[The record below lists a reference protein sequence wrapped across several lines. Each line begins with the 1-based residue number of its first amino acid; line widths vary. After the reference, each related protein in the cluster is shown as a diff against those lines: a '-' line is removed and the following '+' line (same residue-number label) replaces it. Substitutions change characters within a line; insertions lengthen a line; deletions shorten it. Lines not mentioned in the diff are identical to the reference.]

1 MFDTFISYRRVGGG
15 GVAARVHDY
24 LKLKGYN
31 PFYDIT
37 GMGAGRFDEQ
47 LRTHLI
53 AALNF
58 VVILSKGALDRCAE
72 EGDWVHAE
80 ILTALQHN
88 LNIVVLKEEGFQY
101 PADLPA
107 DLEPLK
113 MMQAVEY
120 GELTI
125 SARLEVVCGMLQR
138 PRRHKEGPIYST
150 RRRKSF
156 QIADEYT
163 SYYEDIEN
171 GHVVMRRAPAVLHN
185 FCGLITGRTWF
196 GDAQSWRI
204 RAHLYGKRRLAGT
217 YFAESSIDDGI
228 GTFFL
233 EIVDANTMEGFWSGY
248 DNENHTITTGKYIFK
263 RKYKGYAI
271 RKATVAD
278 FAAVIKIADRQ
289 LGKGYL
295 TKERLQKALDKTT
308 TDELLVA
315 VQTATGTVIAFSL
328 YKHISHEEAKS
339 LGNGYT
345 FRNMAFEEEI
355 GYLGTVATKEGFT
368 GLGVASALVEK
379 SMANMREQGV
389 HHFISTAWKHY
400 GIINIGS
407 VLENAGFR
415 KETDIPNYWYEA
427 SVREGFQCPQCGNPC
442 TCSCAIYTKIGE

>member
-15 GVAARVHDY
+15 PVAARLHDY

-58 VVILSKGALDRCAE
+58 VVVLSKGALDRCTDE
-72 EGDWVHAE
+72 EDWVRKE
-80 ILTALQHN
+80 ITTALQHN
-88 LNIVVLKEEGFQY
+88 LNIVVLKEEGFTY

-107 DLEPLK
+107 ELETLK
-113 MMQAVEY
+113 MLQAVEY
-120 GELTI
+120 GDVTL
-125 SARLEVVCGMLQR
+125 SARMETVCDMLQR
-138 PRRHKEGPIYST
+138 RRTHKEGPIYSA
-150 RRRKSF
+150 RPRKTF
-156 QIADEYT
+156 RIADEYM

-171 GHVVMRRAPAVLHN
+171 GRVVMRRAPVVLHN
-185 FCGLITGRTWF
+185 FCGRITGRTWF

-204 RAHLYGKRRLAGT
+204 RAQLYGKRRLVGT

-233 EIVDANTMEGFWSGY
+233 NIVDANTMEGFWSGY
-248 DNENHTITTGKYIFK
+248 DNENNTLTSGKYIFK
-263 RKYKGYAI
+263 RKYKGYTI

-278 FAAVIKIADRQ
+278 FAAVIKIADHQ

-295 TKERLQKALDKTT
+295 TKERLQKALDKSTS
-308 TDELLVA
+308 DELLVA
-315 VQTATGTVIAFSL
+315 VQTATGSVIAFSL
-328 YKHISHEEAKS
+328 YKHITYDEALQ
-339 LGNGYT
+339 LGNGYA
-345 FRNMAFEEEI
+345 FRDMVFEEQI

-368 GLGVASALVEK
+368 GLGVATALVDK
-379 SMANMREQGV
+379 SLANMQEKGV
-389 HHFISTAWKHY
+389 THFISTAWKHY

-415 KETDIPNYWYEA
+415 KETDIPNYWYDA

-442 TCSCAIYTKIGE
+442 TCSCVIYTKI

>member
-15 GVAARVHDY
+15 PVAARLHDY

-53 AALNF
+53 AALNI
-58 VVILSKGALDRCAE
+58 VVVLSKGALDRCADE
-72 EGDWVHAE
+72 EDWVRKE
-80 ILTALQHN
+80 ITTALHHN
-88 LNIVVLKEEGFQY
+88 LNIVVLKEEGFTY

-107 DLEPLK
+107 ELETLK
-113 MMQAVEY
+113 MLQAVEY
-120 GELTI
+120 GETTLSSRMET
-125 SARLEVVCGMLQR
+125 VCEMLQR
-138 PRRHKEGPIYST
+138 RRAHKEGPIYST
-150 RRRKSF
+150 RQHKTFR
-156 QIADEYT
+156 IADEYM

-171 GHVVMRRAPAVLHN
+171 GRVVMRRAPVVLHN
-185 FCGLITGRTWF
+185 FCGRITGRTWF

-204 RAHLYGKRRLAGT
+204 RAQLYGKRRLVGT

-233 EIVDANTMEGFWSGY
+233 NIVDANTMEGFWSGY
-248 DNENHTITTGKYIFK
+248 DNENNTLTSGKYIFK
-263 RKYKGYAI
+263 RKYKGYTI
-271 RKATVAD
+271 RRATMGD

-295 TKERLQKALDKTT
+295 TKERLQKALDKSTS
-308 TDELLVA
+308 DELLVA
-315 VQTATGTVIAFSL
+315 VQTATGSVIAFSL
-328 YKHISHEEAKS
+328 YKHITYDEAMQ
-339 LGNGYT
+339 LGNGYA
-345 FRNMAFEEEI
+345 FRDMVFEEQI
-355 GYLGTVATKEGFT
+355 GYLATVATKEGFT
-368 GLGVASALVEK
+368 GLGVATALVEK
-379 SMANMREQGV
+379 SLEYMQEKGAT
-389 HHFISTAWKHY
+389 HFISTAWKHY

-415 KETDIPNYWYEA
+415 KETDIPNYWYDA

-442 TCSCAIYTKIGE
+442 TCSCVIYTKI